1 MEGNKASQFIFSN
14 LSIFFLTNWQWI
26 LALIEKIDPYL
37 VIVINNAS
45 FQQFVSFFTTSFLYN
60 AFSCELCI
68 LLVKLSCSLVTVKT
82 MKVYSKCSFY
92 YSA

>member
-45 FQQFVSFFTTSFLYN
+45 FQQFVSFFTTSFLSN

-68 LLVKLSCSLVTVKT
+68 LLVK
-82 MKVYSKCSFY
+82 
-92 YSA
+92 